1 MHAASRTHIEWTALL
16 LGAALAALAV
26 AGWQVQGGIDT
37 PPAEVT
43 LAAAP
48 SDELALTPP
57 GGTATSRTLR
67 ASEPADGLEQRTT
80 VQNATGGPLLVG
92 LRAEPATAELDRTL
106 LVRVSAGGEIVFDG
120 SLGDL
125 RAFPIP
131 LPPPQEQARFCQ
143 SVEAVG
149 KVRSAQQ
156 RAANGLHDL
165 FDVLRDRAFHGDL

>member
-1 MHAASRTHIEWTALL
+1 MHAAGRTHIEWTALL

-43 LAAAP
+43 LVAAP
-48 SDELALTPP
+48 SEELALTPP
-57 GGTATSRTLR
+57 GGTATTGTLR
-67 ASEPADGLEQRTT
+67 ASEPKDGLEQRTT

-120 SLGDL
+120 PLGDL
-125 RAFPIP
+125 RAGTPGWFE
-131 LPPPQEQARFCQ
+131 LASHESTEVRVQAWISP
-143 SVEAVG
+143 SVED
-149 KVRSAQQ
+149 
-156 RAANGLHDL
+156 DL
-165 FDVLRDRAFHGDL
+165 WRGRVQNVELIYVTKAD